1 MVKIEL
7 LIYYRVIVDPLRK
20 NIKPLRTNNPPPL
33 KKTIIKIAKLITK
46 Y

>member
-20 NIKPLRTNNPPPL
+20 NTKPLRTNNPPPP
-33 KKTIIKIAKLITK
+33 KKKPLSKSLN
-46 Y
+46 